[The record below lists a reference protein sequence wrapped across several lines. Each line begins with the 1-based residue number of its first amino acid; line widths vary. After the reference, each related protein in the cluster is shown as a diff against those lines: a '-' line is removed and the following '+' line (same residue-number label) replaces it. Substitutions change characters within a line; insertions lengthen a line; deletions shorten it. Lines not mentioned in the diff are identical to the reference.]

1 MTSNIIVVWLVVMPR
16 LLANIILKSTSMRV
30 RNQAIL
36 AYSHKG
42 NETPIS
48 YRDSKVYTPQI
59 HNT

>member
-16 LLANIILKSTSMRV
+16 LLANMVLKSTSMKV

-36 AYSHKG
+36 AHPHKG

-48 YRDSKVYTPQI
+48 YRESKV
-59 HNT
+59 